1 MNGTTRERLNVELL
15 DLWARM
21 GTTGIVVTHS
31 IPEAIFLADRVVVL
45 SARPGHVVADL
56 PVRLPRPRAIGA
68 LDDAVVSPLARAI
81 RVNLED
87 QAA

>member
-1 MNGTTRERLNVELL
+1 
-15 DLWARM
+15 
-21 GTTGIVVTHS
+21 VTHS

-45 SARPGHVVADL
+45 SARPGRVVADL
-56 PVRLPRPRAIGA
+56 PVRLARPRSIAA

-81 RVNLED
+81 RLNLQD